1 MKAVILAGGYGTRIS
16 EETDNKPKPMVEIG
30 EKPLIWHI
38 MKLYS
43 NYGINDFVICLGYK
57 GYVIKEFFANYF
69 LQSSDITIDVKKNK
83 ITVNE
88 INTEPWT
95 ITLVD
100 TGIDTMTGGRI
111 KKVRKYLDETFCL
124 TYGDGVSNVDI
135 SKLIAFHKKNKSLVT
150 VTTVKH
156 PGRFGSLSLQGNKV
170 KKFVEKPAG
179 DSGWIN
185 GGFFVIEP
193 EALDYI
199 KNNNTIFENEPLIN
213 LAKDRKLSAFRH
225 TGFWHSVD
233 TLRDKKYL
241 DELWA
246 KGNTPWKVW

>member
-16 EETDNKPKPMVEIG
+16 EETDIKPKPMVEIG

-69 LQSSDITIDVKKNK
+69 LHTSDITIDVKKNK

-88 INTEPWT
+88 INAEPWT
-95 ITLVD
+95 VTLVD
-100 TGIDTMTGGRI
+100 TGMETMTGGRI
-111 KKVRKYLDETFCL
+111 KKVKKYLDETFCL
-124 TYGDGVSNVDI
+124 TYGDGVSDIDI
-135 SKLIAFHKKNKSLVT
+135 SKLISFHKKNKSLAT

-170 KKFVEKPAG
+170 KKFVEKPPG
-179 DSGWIN
+179 DSGWVN

-193 EALDYI
+193 ETLDYI
-199 KNNNTIFENEPLIN
+199 KNNNTVLEKDPLIN
-213 LAKDRKLSAFRH
+213 LAKDKKLSAYRH

-241 DELWA
+241 DELWTS
-246 KGNTPWKVW
+246 GNAPWKVW